1 MHWPR
6 SLQGRVA
13 AILLAGI
20 GVAYGLSL
28 WSAMRARTQMAD
40 ALMLEYVGRDVASS
54 VALLDRLPAAERA
67 EWLTRLARPNYH
79 FLLEAPTAAS
89 AEAPAPLSA
98 TLASRLAE
106 RLGSGRVQTVSA
118 AGPDGTAFAL
128 RLNDGT
134 PLTLLLQPPARSLQ
148 VEVVL
153 QWLLQAA
160 AIGIGIVLAVRVAT
174 RPLSRLADAAQR
186 LGEDPSAAPV
196 DERGPVEVRRAA
208 AALNAMRQ
216 RIAEH
221 MNERLQ
227 ILAAVSHDLR
237 APITRMRVRCD
248 MLPDGAV
255 RGKLQADLDEM
266 QHLVEDGLALA
277 SSEHAASEF
286 DCAVD
291 LHALLDAIVCD
302 FTDAGHTVQWE
313 GDPSLVLT
321 TRPHALR
328 RVVVNLLDNAIK
340 FAGAAELQVE
350 ASEGVV
356 TIGVLDRG
364 PGIMPGRIAEV
375 MRPFTRLEPSRNRDS
390 GGSGLGLAIAQR
402 LCAALGA
409 SLRLT
414 PRDGGGLRAE
424 LKLAVRGMTP
434 ADPRTPPVEPA
445 RADSLKTH

>member
-6 SLQGRVA
+6 SLHGRVA
-13 AILLAGI
+13 AILLAGL

-28 WSAMRARTQMAD
+28 WSAMRGRAQMAD

-54 VALLDRLPAAERA
+54 VALLDRLPASERA
-67 EWLTRLARPNYH
+67 QWLDRLARPNYH
-79 FLLEAPTAAS
+79 FLLEAPAAATTAAS
-89 AEAPAPLSA
+89 AAPAPLSA
-98 TLASRLAE
+98 ALASSLAD
-106 RLGSGRVQTVSA
+106 RLGAGRVQTVSA

-128 RLNDGT
+128 RLGDGT
-134 PLTLLLQPPARSLQ
+134 PLTLLSQPPVRSLQ
-148 VEVVL
+148 TEAVL

-160 AIGIGIVLAVRVAT
+160 AVGLGVVLAVRVAT

-196 DERGPVEVRRAA
+196 DEHGPVEVRRAA

-248 MLPDGAV
+248 LLPDGTV

-266 QHLVEDGLALA
+266 QHLVEEGLALA
-277 SSEHAASEF
+277 SSDHAASEA
-286 DCAVD
+286 DCSVD

-302 FTDAGHTVQWE
+302 FTDAGHTVQWSGE
-313 GDPSLVLT
+313 PGLVLT
-321 TRPHALR
+321 TRPQALR
-328 RVVVNLLDNAIK
+328 RVVVNLLDNSIK

-350 ASEGVV
+350 ASDGIV

-364 PGIMPGRIAEV
+364 PGIAPARMAEV
-375 MRPFTRLEPSRNRDS
+375 MRPFSRLEPSRSRES
-390 GGSGLGLAIAQR
+390 GGTGLGLAIAQR
-402 LCAALGA
+402 LCTALGA
-409 SLRLT
+409 SLRLM
-414 PRDGGGLRAE
+414 PRDGGGLHAE
-424 LKLAVRGMTP
+424 LKLATRG
-434 ADPRTPPVEPA
+434 
-445 RADSLKTH
+445 

>member
-1 MHWPR
+1 MMRWPR
-6 SLQGRVA
+6 SLYGRVA
-13 AILLAGI
+13 AILLAGLGI
-20 GVAYGLSL
+20 AYGLSL

-40 ALMLEYVGRDVASS
+40 ALMLEYVERDVASS
-54 VALLDRLPAAERA
+54 VALLDRLPATERA
-67 EWLTRLARPNYH
+67 QWLERLARPNYH
-79 FLLEAPTAAS
+79 FLLETPAAVPAAPAPPTAA
-89 AEAPAPLSA
+89 
-98 TLASRLAE
+98 LASALAD

-118 AGPDGTAFAL
+118 AGPDGAALAL
-128 RLNDGT
+128 RLSDGT
-134 PLTLLLQPPARSLQ
+134 PLTLLLQPPTRSLQ
-148 VEVVL
+148 AEAVL

-160 AIGIGIVLAVRVAT
+160 AVGLGIVLAVRVAT

-196 DERGPVEVRRAA
+196 DEHGPVEVRRAA

-216 RIAEH
+216 RIADH

-237 APITRMRVRCD
+237 APVTRMRVRCD
-248 MLPDGAV
+248 LLPDGAV
-255 RGKLQADLDEM
+255 RDKLQADLDEM
-266 QHLVEDGLALA
+266 QHLIEEGLVLA
-277 SSEHAASEF
+277 SSEHAAGEA

-302 FTDAGHTVQWE
+302 FTDAGHDVQWT

-321 TRPHALR
+321 TRPQALR
-328 RVVVNLLDNAIK
+328 RVVVNLLDNAVK

-364 PGIMPGRIAEV
+364 PGIAPGRIADV
-375 MRPFTRLEPSRNRDS
+375 MRPFSRLEPSRNRES
-390 GGSGLGLAIAQR
+390 GGTGLGLAIAQR
-402 LCAALGA
+402 LCTALGA

-424 LKLAVRGMTP
+424 VQLT
-434 ADPRTPPVEPA
+434 A
-445 RADSLKTH
+445 RERQIFSIKP